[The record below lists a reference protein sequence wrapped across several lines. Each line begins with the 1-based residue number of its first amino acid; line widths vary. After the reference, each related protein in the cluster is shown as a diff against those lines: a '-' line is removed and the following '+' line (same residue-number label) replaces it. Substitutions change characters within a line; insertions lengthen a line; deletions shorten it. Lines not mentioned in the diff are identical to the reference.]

1 MKKYPIGSWQ
11 EAIVSYGD
19 EKRLE
24 AAKHMV
30 GELAKTF
37 AEAMTDCSNM
47 REPERSFTFAT
58 VSHVMAG
65 YMAMGNSELLKLANF
80 EKAARSAD
88 QRKGWAAA
96 YEFWSD
102 VVAISKAGL
111 KRAQE
116 MAPGLAVNILGK
128 QASGEIDALIK
139 LDAEQPHPPNN

>member
-24 AAKHMV
+24 SAKHMV

-37 AEAMTDCSNM
+37 AQAMTDGSGM
-47 REPERSFTFAT
+47 TEPERSFTFVT

-88 QRKGWAAA
+88 QRKGWVAA

-102 VVAISKAGL
+102 LVAMSKAGM
-111 KRAQE
+111 KRAGE
-116 MAPGLAVNILGK
+116 MDPGLAVSILGK
-128 QASGEIDALIK
+128 QAAGDSDALIK
-139 LDAEQPHPPNN
+139 LDADQPHPPNN